1 MNRRII
7 ASLFTAAIAIAAPG
21 HAGAQAYPSNP
32 IRFIVP
38 FAPGSGNDLVSRK
51 IGQLLSESVQQP
63 VIIENQA
70 GAGGVIGIA
79 QLTRA
84 APNGYTIATGSPS
97 TLAIAP
103 YMMKDPPYDP
113 VRDVA
118 PITMIAAAPFVLI
131 VNNQLPVNTFGELI
145 AYAKANPGKLNF
157 SSAGIGTTNHLGVEL
172 LNSVAGVDFQHIPF
186 KGAAPAITAL
196 IAGQIHM
203 TFGPIL
209 QTIPLLKQ
217 KQVKAIAF
225 TGAQRSPVLPDL
237 PTVAESGYPSYQ
249 SYNWYGVVAPAK
261 TPLAIIDR
269 LNREIVRHFSAP
281 EVRTQLSNDGAQVY
295 GNSPKEFTDIIRTEA
310 ERSKRLIK
318 ALNLAEQ

>member
-1 MNRRII
+1 
-7 ASLFTAAIAIAAPG
+7 
-21 HAGAQAYPSNP
+21 
-32 IRFIVP
+32 
-38 FAPGSGNDLVSRK
+38 
-51 IGQLLSESVQQP
+51 
-63 VIIENQA
+63 
-70 GAGGVIGIA
+70 
-79 QLTRA
+79 
-84 APNGYTIATGSPS
+84 
-97 TLAIAP
+97 
-103 YMMKDPPYDP
+103 
-113 VRDVA
+113 
-118 PITMIAAAPFVLI
+118 MIAAAPFVLI
-131 VNNQLPVNTFGELI
+131 VNNQLPVNTFAELI
-145 AYAKANPGKLNF
+145 AYTKANPGKLNF

-261 TPLAIIDR
+261 TPPAIIDR
-269 LNREIVRHFSAP
+269 LNREIVRHLSAP

-295 GNSPKEFTDIIRTEA
+295 GNSPKEFNDIIRAEA